1 MQVHITT
8 YIHLYTVRILKYI
21 EVQHA
26 VGRNR
31 IPKRS
36 RNVSCIFILRTLQ
49 STLGELI
56 AKLVERDK
64 RLLASWRQEKAEQCW
79 CLMPTP
85 LCKQAA
91 RMLTFCLWVVCS
103 PWHFGLPR
111 IEAKP
116 SQGPNRTLNL
126 VPSLSPWAAPTFSPS
141 RPLCS
146 LCLCV
151 CSTNIWTHNFYQF
164 LSSELPQRIPA
175 LQLGL
180 IQQRLEALDF
190 LGASTFSP
198 HPSTSMTQEPK
209 TM

>member
-1 MQVHITT
+1 MSRAS
-8 YIHLYTVRILKYI
+8 LYSG
-21 EVQHA
+21 H
-26 VGRNR
+26 
-31 IPKRS
+31 
-36 RNVSCIFILRTLQ
+36 
-49 STLGELI
+49 
-56 AKLVERDK
+56 
-64 RLLASWRQEKAEQCW
+64 
-79 CLMPTP
+79 
-85 LCKQAA
+85 
-91 RMLTFCLWVVCS
+91 CS
-103 PWHFGLPR
+103 PHWESWSQNWSNVKRDCYRLRHDVRRRLNSADAWCPNPCANKQRGCWHFVCESFVHPGILACQ
-111 IEAKP
+111 ELKP
-116 SQGPNRTLNL
+116 NL
-126 VPSLSPWAAPTFSPS
+126 VKARTGHSIWSLLSLSPWAAPTFSPS